1 MPTIDQVIEVIRK
14 LPPAKL
20 VEVYDFA
27 TWLGERTETKS
38 ESDNAEAINEDD
50 DAMWEA
56 TTSKHIGKLM
66 KLSEQLQKYQT
77 EGKLTDINSDGPELT
92 PNDHP

>member
-27 TWLGERTETKS
+27 TWLGERTETKPA
-38 ESDNAEAINEDD
+38 SDSDETIDEDD
-50 DAMWEA
+50 DAIWEA
-56 TTSKHIGKLM
+56 TTTKHIGKLM

-77 EGKLTDINSDGPELT
+77 EGKLTNINSDGPELA
-92 PNDHP
+92 PNDHQ